1 MRRRPTPGPAAAVR
15 NNPSN
20 VYNLFVGSRFWIGVC
35 LAVCVASG
43 GQHAAFERFSKQDAD
58 RFQSKLARIVV
69 FGNTPAAPGRR
80 ASQTTQISDDEL
92 NSYFRFHAR
101 EQIPVGIVEP
111 TLNAL
116 GDGRVG
122 GRAIVDLDAVRKQK
136 QRGWL
141 DPMAYL
147 TGRLP
152 ITASGM
158 LTTKEGV
165 GRFELE
171 SAEISGITVPKTL
184 IQELLTHY
192 SRTPEKPGG
201 INMDDPFELPS
212 RIKEIRVGKAQS
224 TVVQ

>member
-1 MRRRPTPGPAAAVR
+1 M
-15 NNPSN
+15 
-20 VYNLFVGSRFWIGVC
+20 YNLFVGSRFWSSVC
-35 LAVCVASG
+35 LAVCVAAG
-43 GQHAAFERFSKQDAD
+43 GQHAAFERLSKQDAD
-58 RFQSKLARIVV
+58 RFQSKLGRIVV
-69 FGNTPAAPGRR
+69 FGNTPAAPGRQ
-80 ASQTTQISDDEL
+80 AGQTTQISDDEL

-122 GRAIVDLDAVRKQK
+122 GRAVVDLDAVRKQK

-141 DPMAYL
+141 DPMGYL

-152 ITASGM
+152 ITARGT

-171 SAEISGITVPKTL
+171 SAEISGIMVPKTL
-184 IQELLTHY
+184 IQELLTYY
-192 SRTPEKPGG
+192 SRTPDKPAG

-212 RIKEIRVGKAQS
+212 RIKEIRVGKALS
-224 TVVQ
+224 TIVQ